1 MIKSFQI
8 KNLRAFKDSG
18 QITLSPL
25 TVFVGKNSS
34 GKSTLAR
41 MYPLVRQSVEANTK
55 GPILWFG
62 NQVDFGSFST
72 AICSRSD
79 EKLIKLGFELEL
91 ENRRTTRHL
100 YSKRIISEIAPQY
113 NALRVDMSLAS
124 DGSATVLEKFSIASD
139 DISATIQRSS
149 GRVEI
154 TIKCLGHT
162 DNIDFAGDFEDSIEG
177 GLLPRVTVKRKLR
190 GVNRDGTVTEIIVN
204 SSHEYKELIRKRS
217 SEKFLKYFRQTT
229 NVQEHFHTLCKPIIY
244 DRTTMETFLSKSFL
258 SLKTFKTRLENDSE
272 EVSSAALRASWLFKL
287 NEIIREVNEEIYSG
301 FTAVKYIGP
310 VRAAAQRYYRFQDLQ
325 VDELDSKGSNL
336 VMFIN
341 SMAKKQQERLS
352 NWINENFGFEMRC
365 RSEGPYYELKI
376 RPHGYQEFHNL
387 SDMGFGFSQILPIL
401 VSIFVDAN
409 NIKVGS
415 TIGRRRLSG
424 RERVH
429 VIEQPELHLHP
440 EMQSMVARLM
450 ARIVKSE
457 SEIPIKFVIETHSK
471 TFIDALGESIQDDQ
485 LDSEDVS
492 VYVVE
497 PNGDGTSSVQ
507 KSTFDD
513 DGYLVNWPVGFF
525 SA

>member
-1 MIKSFQI
+1 MIKSFRI

-18 QITLSPL
+18 RITLSPL

-79 EKLIKLGFELEL
+79 DKTIKLGFELEV
-91 ENRRTTRHL
+91 ESRRTPRYL
-100 YSKRIISEIAPQY
+100 SKNRAISGLAPQF
-113 NALRVDMSLAS
+113 NNLRVDMSLAS
-124 DGSATVLEKFSIASD
+124 DGSATVLNKFSIASD
-139 DISATIQRSS
+139 DISATIHRSS

-154 TIKCLGHT
+154 AIECLGNV
-162 DNIDFAGDFEDSIEG
+162 DAFDFAGGFEDSIEG
-177 GLLPRVTVKRKLR
+177 GLLPRVTVKRKFK
-190 GVNRDGTVTEIIVN
+190 GMNRDGEITEMLIN
-204 SSHEYKELIRKRS
+204 SSHEYKELIRKKS
-217 SEKFLKYFRQTT
+217 ADKFLKYFRQTT
-229 NVQEHFHTLCKPIIY
+229 NVNEHFRTLAQPIVY
-244 DRTTMETFLSKSFL
+244 DRETMKKFLSKSFM
-258 SLKTFKTRLENDSE
+258 SLKTFKTKFENDSD
-272 EVSSAALRASWLFKL
+272 EVASAALRASWLFKL
-287 NEIIREVNEEIYSG
+287 NEIIREVNEEIYYG

-310 VRAAAQRYYRFQDLQ
+310 VRASAQRYYRFQDLQ

-341 SMAKKQQERLS
+341 SMAKRQQDRLS
-352 NWINENFGFEMRC
+352 SWINDNFGFEMRC

-415 TIGRRRLSG
+415 TVGRRRLIG

-450 ARIVKSE
+450 ARIVMSS

-471 TFIDALGESIQDDQ
+471 TFVDALGESIQDSE

-497 PNGDGTSSVQ
+497 PNGDGTSNVQ

-513 DGYLVNWPVGFF
+513 EGYLVNWPVGFF